1 MHFLY
6 FVKIDRKEAETSR
19 EAINRAESVLANN
32 GFIFSEGFWG
42 GGKCDWFVMGGR
54 WSGTLSGLAVKD
66 DFILAA
72 HKLIASKAK
81 DTAERG
87 YLSDAEVTEY
97 ADDIQKL
104 WLNMGGTNANPY
116 ARNGYK
122 ADGLDDDAAVL
133 TEDNIAALKSKYPE
147 GVEYYD
153 ADAYEEKPLSSLSA
167 EDIGDWLVVVD
178 YHYKSGRRRC

>member
-19 EAINRAESVLANN
+19 EAINRAESILANN

-81 DTAERG
+81 DTAERR

-97 ADDIQKL
+97 ADDIRSSHSPRRVSV
-104 WLNMGGTNANPY
+104 TAP
-116 ARNGYK
+116 RRS
-122 ADGLDDDAAVL
+122 
-133 TEDNIAALKSKYPE
+133 ISALIWE
-147 GVEYYD
+147 
-153 ADAYEEKPLSSLSA
+153 SSS
-167 EDIGDWLVVVD
+167 
-178 YHYKSGRRRC
+178 SRS